1 MLKPPVSL
9 ALTVRVSPLSICL
22 AVTVTPGNTA
32 PVESR
37 TTPEM
42 APEKPCPHT
51 NELAHTITP
60 RICTNVVAHLVKLL
74 SLFTISPLSVLRC
87 DTKFAGTPGSQA
99 WIPAGRRNTR
109 QISRAEVEDS
119 AKRTNPVVQSLA
131 KCRYRIRSGPKI
143 VQQEIQEKNVV
154 LMIVEGYAGFR
165 NSSRNR
171 ARIGFECRKSPS

>member
-87 DTKFAGTPGSQA
+87 DTKFAGTPG
-99 WIPAGRRNTR
+99 RRR
-109 QISRAEVEDS
+109 
-119 AKRTNPVVQSLA
+119 
-131 KCRYRIRSGPKI
+131 
-143 VQQEIQEKNVV
+143 
-154 LMIVEGYAGFR
+154 GFR
-165 NSSRNR
+165 LADETLGRFLGLKWRTQRN
-171 ARIGFECRKSPS
+171 ALIPSCSP